1 MLTLEENKIID
12 QYVNEKYYDKS
23 KLIKYLNM
31 HEIVGNEI
39 FSYCDKKIYGSPTY
53 SNWLDS
59 EVGYKPVRKDI
70 FIKRIPFYFYVVDR
84 DDINLQNFGSLS
96 YLYTKDNP
104 NLEEIFNALEYMFY
118 SLNIPLYT
126 IFNYHIIQSGVV
138 SSDIFLEWNHYLHL
152 CEELE
157 EKDYCPEHF
166 ISSYNYLLEKSNL
179 NPIIYEID
187 EYFNFEPFFREG
199 IKLVFEG
206 VFPVDEN
213 NNPIMKWIGLK
224 ITNVENIKCNCEKSK
239 SGRLEIVI
247 TPKTVIHALNY
258 YNYQDEEGDYWYQI
272 YAGPQNMYFD
282 YEVLKEK
289 RKKLGFTQ
297 KQVSDAVGTSVR
309 TYQKWEAGETT
320 PDGYF
325 LIRLLNWLD
334 IPDIQNVVKYI

>member
-39 FSYCDKKIYGSPTY
+39 FSYCDKKIYSSPTY

-59 EVGYKPVRKDI
+59 EEGYKPVSKDI

-96 YLYTKDNP
+96 YLYTKDNL

-138 SSDIFLEWNHYLHL
+138 SSDIFLKWNHYLHL
-152 CEELE
+152 CEKLG

-179 NPIIYEID
+179 NPIIYEIN

-199 IKLVFEG
+199 TKLVFEG

-224 ITNVENIKCNCEKSK
+224 ITNVESIKCNCEKSK
-239 SGRLEIVI
+239 NGRLEIVI
-247 TPKTVIHALNY
+247 TPKTVIYALNY
-258 YNYQDEEGDYWYQI
+258 YKDEEGDYWYQI

-282 YEVLKEK
+282 YEILKEK
-289 RKKLGFTQ
+289 RKKLGFT
-297 KQVSDAVGTSVR
+297 
-309 TYQKWEAGETT
+309 
-320 PDGYF
+320 
-325 LIRLLNWLD
+325 
-334 IPDIQNVVKYI
+334 